1 MKGCFRKSVFSI
13 EKKRLLKSYCRWQEA
28 DFNVEIAIWYIVTS
42 LLKFSREGIKLVEN
56 RHSAL
61 GLSDEQVLSMY
72 ETMLLA
78 RRIDERMWLL
88 NRAGKIPFVI
98 SCQGQEAAQV
108 GAAFALDK
116 EKDYVLPYYRDMG
129 VVLTFGMTAKDLML
143 SGFAKAEDPNSG
155 GRQMPGHFGQKKNR
169 IVTGSS
175 PVTTQV
181 PHAVGVALAG
191 KMEGKDLVTFVT
203 FGEGSSNQG
212 DFHEGANFAGVHK
225 LPVIFMCEN
234 NKYAISVPIEKQLA
248 CEKVSDRAIGYGMPG
263 ITVDGNDPLEVYQAV
278 KEAADR
284 GRRGE
289 GPTLVETVSY
299 RLTPHSSDDDDR
311 SYRAPDEVAEAKT
324 KDPIITFGAYLK
336 ETGVMDDAKEKEI
349 NDAVMKIVNEAT
361 DYAENAPYADAEYA
375 MKHVYAE

>member
-1 MKGCFRKSVFSI
+1 MS
-13 EKKRLLKSYCRWQEA
+13 
-28 DFNVEIAIWYIVTS
+28 
-42 LLKFSREGIKLVEN
+42 EN
-56 RHSAL
+56 RHRAL
-61 GLSDEQVLSMY
+61 GLRDEDVLEMY
-72 ETMLLA
+72 KTMLLA

-116 EKDYVLPYYRDMG
+116 EKDYILPYYRDLA
-129 VVLTFGMTAKDLML
+129 VVLAFGMTPKEIML

-155 GRQMPGHFGQKKNR
+155 GRQMPGHFGKKKNR

-181 PHAVGVALAG
+181 PHAVGIALAG
-191 KMEGKDLVTFVT
+191 KMEKKDLVTYVS

-212 DFHEGANFAGVHK
+212 DFHEGLNFAGVHK

-234 NKYAISVPIEKQLA
+234 NKYAISVPLSKQLA

-263 ITVDGNDPLEVYQAV
+263 FTVNGNDPLEVYRVV
-278 KEAADR
+278 KTAADR
-284 GRRGE
+284 ARCGE
-289 GPTLVETVSY
+289 GPTLIETLSY

-311 SYRAPDEVAEAKT
+311 TYRAQDEVKEAKA
-324 KDPIITFGAYLK
+324 KDPLLTFSAYLK
-336 ETGVMDDAKEKEI
+336 EIGVLNERLEQEI
-349 NDAVMKIVNEAT
+349 NEETMKIVDEAT
-361 DYAENAPYADAEYA
+361 DYAERAPYAAPEHALKY
-375 MKHVYAE
+375 VYGNE

>member
-1 MKGCFRKSVFSI
+1 MV
-13 EKKRLLKSYCRWQEA
+13 EK
-28 DFNVEIAIWYIVTS
+28 
-42 LLKFSREGIKLVEN
+42 
-56 RHSAL
+56 RHEAL
-61 GLSDEQVLSMY
+61 GLNDDKVLEMY

-108 GAAFALDK
+108 GAAFALDRN
-116 EKDYVLPYYRDMG
+116 KDYVLPYYRDIG
-129 VVLTFGMTAKDLML
+129 VVLTFGMTPRELML
-143 SGFAKAEDPNSG
+143 SGFAKKEDPNSG

-181 PHAVGVALAG
+181 PHAVGIALAG
-191 KMEGKDLVTFVT
+191 KMERKDFVSFVT

-263 ITVDGNDPLEVYQAV
+263 FTVDGNDPLEVYKV
-278 KEAADR
+278 VREAADR

-289 GPTLVETVSY
+289 GPTLIETVSY

-311 SYRAPDEVAEAKT
+311 SYRAPDEVAKAKT
-324 KDPIITFGAYLK
+324 QDPIITFGAYLK
-336 ETGVMDDAKEKEI
+336 ETGVMTEETEREI
-349 NDAVMKIVNEAT
+349 NDRVMKEVNEAT
-361 DYAENAPYADAEYA
+361 EYAENAPYAAPEDAL
-375 MKHVYAE
+375 KHVYGN

>member
-1 MKGCFRKSVFSI
+1 MAQ
-13 EKKRLLKSYCRWQEA
+13 KRHLEM
-28 DFNVEIAIWYIVTS
+28 
-42 LLKFSREGIKLVEN
+42 
-56 RHSAL
+56 
-61 GLSDEQVLSMY
+61 GLSDERVLEMY

-129 VVLTFGMTAKDLML
+129 VVLTFGMTPTEIML

-155 GRQMPGHFGQKKNR
+155 GRQMPGHFGKKKNR

-191 KMEGKDLVTFVT
+191 KMEKKDLVTFVT

-263 ITVDGNDPLEVYQAV
+263 YTVDGNDPLEVYKTV
-278 KEAADR
+278 KEAAER

-289 GPTLVETVSY
+289 GPTLIETVSY

-311 SYRAPDEVAEAKT
+311 SYRAPDEVAKAKT
-324 KDPIITFGAYLK
+324 QDPIITFGAYLK
-336 ETGVMDDAKEKEI
+336 ETGTMDDAFEKEI
-349 NDAVMKIVNEAT
+349 NDRVMNIVNEAT
-361 DYAENAPYADAEYA
+361 DYAENAPYAAPEHA
-375 MKHVYAE
+375 LKFVYGDK

>member
-1 MKGCFRKSVFSI
+1 MTK
-13 EKKRLLKSYCRWQEA
+13 
-28 DFNVEIAIWYIVTS
+28 
-42 LLKFSREGIKLVEN
+42 N
-56 RHSAL
+56 RHKAL
-61 GLSDEQVLSMY
+61 GLTDEKVLEMY

-78 RRIDERMWLL
+78 RRVDERMWLL

-129 VVLTFGMTAKDLML
+129 VVLTFGMTPKDLML
-143 SGFAKAEDPNSG
+143 SGFAKREDPNSG
-155 GRQMPGHFGQKKNR
+155 GRQMPGHFGQKKNH

-181 PHAVGVALAG
+181 PHAVGIALAG

-234 NKYAISVPIEKQLA
+234 NKYAISVPMEKQLGCA
-248 CEKVSDRAIGYGMPG
+248 KVSDRAIGYGIPG
-263 ITVDGNDPLEVYQAV
+263 YTVDGNDPLEVYKVV

-289 GPTLVETVSY
+289 GATLVETVCY

-311 SYRAPDEVAEAKT
+311 AYRSRDEVAKAKSI
-324 KDPIITFGAYLK
+324 DPIITFGAYLK
-336 ETGVMDDAKEKEI
+336 ETGVMTDESEKAI
-349 NDAVMKIVNEAT
+349 NDRLLKLVNEAT
-361 DYAENAPYADAEYA
+361 DYAENAPYAQPEDALKY
-375 MKHVYAE
+375 VYADK

>member
-1 MKGCFRKSVFSI
+1 M
-13 EKKRLLKSYCRWQEA
+13 A
-28 DFNVEIAIWYIVTS
+28 DNSHA
-42 LLKFSREGIKLVEN
+42 
-56 RHSAL
+56 AL
-61 GLSDEQVLSMY
+61 GLSDADVLEMY
-72 ETMLLA
+72 KTMLLA

-98 SCQGQEAAQV
+98 SCQGHEAAQV

-143 SGFAKAEDPNSG
+143 SGFAKWEDPNSG
-155 GRQMPGHFGQKKNR
+155 GRQMPGHFGKKKNR

-181 PHAVGVALAG
+181 PHAVGIALAG
-191 KMEGKDLVTFVT
+191 KMEKKDFVAFVT

-234 NKYAISVPIEKQLA
+234 NHYAISVPVQKQLG
-248 CEKVSDRAIGYGMPG
+248 CRSVSDRAAGYGMPG
-263 ITVDGNDPLEVYQAV
+263 VTVDGNNPLAVYKAV
-278 KEAADR
+278 KEAANNAR
-284 GRRGE
+284 LGK
-289 GPTLVETVSY
+289 GPTLIETISY

-311 SYRAPDEVAEAKT
+311 TYRPPDEVAEAKT
-324 KDPIITFGAYLK
+324 RDPLITFAAYLK
-336 ETGVMDDAKEKEI
+336 ETGVMYDELEDEI
-349 NDAVMKIVNEAT
+349 NEMILKMVNEAT
-361 DYAENAPYADAEYA
+361 EYAENAPYAPPEDAL
-375 MKHVYAE
+375 KFVYGE

>member
-1 MKGCFRKSVFSI
+1 M
-13 EKKRLLKSYCRWQEA
+13 
-28 DFNVEIAIWYIVTS
+28 
-42 LLKFSREGIKLVEN
+42 VEN
-56 RHSAL
+56 RHKEL
-61 GLSDEQVLSMY
+61 GLSNAQVLEMY
-72 ETMLLA
+72 KTMLLA

-108 GAAFALDK
+108 GAAFALDR
-116 EKDYVLPYYRDMG
+116 EKDYILPYYRDLG
-129 VVLTFGMTAKDLML
+129 VVLTFGMTATEIML
-143 SGFAKAEDPNSG
+143 SGFAKLEDPNSG

-191 KMEGKDLVTFVT
+191 KMEKKDLVTFVT

-234 NKYAISVPIEKQLA
+234 NKYAISVPLSKQLG

-263 ITVDGNDPLEVYQAV
+263 VTVDGNDPLEVYRVV

-289 GPTLVETVSY
+289 GPTLIEAISY

-311 SYRAPDEVAEAKT
+311 TYRTQDEVAEAKT
-324 KDPIITFGAYLK
+324 KDPILTFSAYLK
-336 ETGVMDDAKEKEI
+336 GTGILTDELETQI
-349 NDAVMKIVNEAT
+349 NQQIMTLVNEAT
-361 DYAENAPYADAEYA
+361 EYAESAPYAEPEHA
-375 MKHVYAE
+375 MKYVYGNE

>member
-1 MKGCFRKSVFSI
+1 M
-13 EKKRLLKSYCRWQEA
+13 A
-28 DFNVEIAIWYIVTS
+28 
-42 LLKFSREGIKLVEN
+42 EN
-56 RHSAL
+56 RHQAL
-61 GLSDEQVLSMY
+61 GLSDENVLEMFR
-72 ETMLLA
+72 TMLMA

-108 GAAFALDK
+108 GAAFALDR

-129 VVLTFGMTAKDLML
+129 VVLTFGMTATELML

-181 PHAVGVALAG
+181 PHAVGVALG
-191 KMEGKDLVTFVT
+191 GRLEGKDLVTFVT

-212 DFHEGANFAGVHK
+212 DFHEGANYAAVHK

-234 NKYAISVPIEKQLA
+234 NKYAISVPYEKQVA
-248 CEKVSDRAIGYGMPG
+248 CEKISDRALGYGMPG
-263 ITVDGNDPLEVYQAV
+263 ITIDGNDPLEVYAAV

-284 GRRGE
+284 GRRGD
-289 GPTLVETVSY
+289 GPTLVEAISY

-311 SYRAPDEVAEAKT
+311 AYRERDEVDAAKA
-324 KDPIITFGAYLK
+324 KDPIISFAAYLK
-336 ETGVMDDAKEKEI
+336 EVGVLTDEKEKEM
-349 NDAVMKIVNEAT
+349 NDEIAKEVNEAT
-361 DYAENAPYADAEYA
+361 EYAENAPYADAESA
-375 MKHVYAE
+375 LKHVYAE

>member
-1 MKGCFRKSVFSI
+1 M
-13 EKKRLLKSYCRWQEA
+13 
-28 DFNVEIAIWYIVTS
+28 T
-42 LLKFSREGIKLVEN
+42 EN
-56 RHSAL
+56 RHSAI
-61 GLSDEQVLSMY
+61 GLSDQTVLEMY
-72 ETMLLA
+72 KTMLLA
-78 RRIDERMWLL
+78 RKIDERMWLL

-108 GAAFALDK
+108 GAAFALDRN
-116 EKDYVLPYYRDMG
+116 KDYILPYYRDMG
-129 VVLTFGMTAKDLML
+129 VVLTFGMTAQDLML

-181 PHAVGVALAG
+181 PHAVGIALGG
-191 KMEGKDLVTFVT
+191 KMEGKDFVTFTT

-263 ITVDGNDPLEVYQAV
+263 VTVDGNDPLAVYEAVKQAV
-278 KEAADR
+278 DR
-284 GRRGE
+284 ARRGE
-289 GPTLVETVSY
+289 GPSLVETVSY

-311 SYRAPDEVAEAKT
+311 AYRSREEVEEAK
-324 KDPIITFGAYLK
+324 KLDAIFTFADYLRQTNILTD
-336 ETGVMDDAKEKEI
+336 EIQLNIEKEL
-349 NDAVMKIVNEAT
+349 AKIVDEAT
-361 DYAENAPYADAEYA
+361 EYAEQAPYADPEDA
-375 MKHVYAE
+375 MKYVYEEK